1 MANITKVCHCLVNRN
16 DNTMIKETRLSPE
29 MIDALELAIREAVQE
44 RIDTDPDVADCY
56 LRITPGKWLVQVMYI
71 EESNL
76 TVPNRDVA
84 LLNLMYD
91 LKDSYGGNEIWML
104 NDQAIRKLA
113 ESYGELLEMDL
124 CLN

>member
-1 MANITKVCHCLVNRN
+1 MANITKFCHCLVNRN
-16 DNTMIKETRLSPE
+16 DNTMFRETRLSPE
-29 MIDALELAIREAVQE
+29 MVDALEQAIREAVQE

-56 LRITPGKWLVQVMYI
+56 LRIIPNNWLVQVMYI

-76 TVPNRDVA
+76 TTPNRDVA

-91 LKDSYGGNEIWML
+91 LKDSYGGNEIWVL
-104 NDQAIRKLA
+104 NDEAIHDLA
-113 ESYGELLEMDL
+113 ESYKEMLEMDL

>member
-1 MANITKVCHCLVNRN
+1 
-16 DNTMIKETRLSPE
+16 MIKETRLSPE
-29 MIDALELAIREAVQE
+29 MIDALERAIREAVQE

-56 LRITPGKWLVQVMYI
+56 LRVVPGRWMVQVMYI

-76 TVPNRDVA
+76 TAPNRDVA

-104 NDQAIRKLA
+104 DDKAIRHLA

>member
-1 MANITKVCHCLVNRN
+1 MFR
-16 DNTMIKETRLSPE
+16 ETRLSPE
-29 MIDALELAIREAVQE
+29 MVDALEQAIREAVQE

-56 LRITPGKWLVQVMYI
+56 LRIIPGKWLVQVMYL
-71 EESNL
+71 EENNL
-76 TVPNRDVA
+76 TAPNRDVA

-104 NDQAIRKLA
+104 DNQAIRRLA

>member
-1 MANITKVCHCLVNRN
+1 
-16 DNTMIKETRLSPE
+16 
-29 MIDALELAIREAVQE
+29 MIDTLELAIRKAVQE

-84 LLNLMYD
+84 LLNIMYD
-91 LKDSYGGNEIWML
+91 LKHSYDGDELWAF
-104 NDQAIRKLA
+104 DDEAIRRLA
-113 ESYGELLEMDL
+113 ESYGEMIEMRL
-124 CLN
+124 CMN

>member
-1 MANITKVCHCLVNRN
+1 MANITKICHCLVNRN
-16 DNTMIKETRLSPE
+16 DNTMFRETRLSPE
-29 MIDALELAIREAVQE
+29 MIDTLELAIREAVQE

-104 NDQAIRKLA
+104 NDQAIRNLA
-113 ESYGELLEMDL
+113 ESYGELLEMDF

>member
-16 DNTMIKETRLSPE
+16 DNTMFRETRLSPE
-29 MIDALELAIREAVQE
+29 MVDALEQAIREAVQE

-56 LRITPGKWLVQVMYI
+56 LRIIPNNWLVQVMYI

-76 TVPNRDVA
+76 TTPNRDVA

-91 LKDSYGGNEIWML
+91 LKDSYGGNEIWVL
-104 NDQAIRKLA
+104 NDEAIHGLA
-113 ESYGELLEMDL
+113 ESYKEMLEMDL

>member
-1 MANITKVCHCLVNRN
+1 
-16 DNTMIKETRLSPE
+16 MIKETRLSPE

-76 TVPNRDVA
+76 TAPSRDVA

-104 NDQAIRKLA
+104 NDEAIHDLA
-113 ESYGELLEMDL
+113 QSYGEMIEIDICM
-124 CLN
+124 N

>member
-16 DNTMIKETRLSPE
+16 DNTMFRETRLSPE
-29 MIDALELAIREAVQE
+29 MVDALEQAIREAVQE

-56 LRITPGKWLVQVMYI
+56 LRIIPNTWLVQVMYI

-76 TVPNRDVA
+76 TTPNRDVA

-91 LKDSYGGNEIWML
+91 LKDSYGGNEIWVL
-104 NDQAIRKLA
+104 NDEAIHDLA
-113 ESYGELLEMDL
+113 ESYKEMLEMDL

>member
-16 DNTMIKETRLSPE
+16 DNTMFRETRLSPE
-29 MIDALELAIREAVQE
+29 MVDALKQAIREAVQE

-56 LRITPGKWLVQVMYI
+56 LRIIPNNWLVQVMYI

-76 TVPNRDVA
+76 TTPNRDVA

-91 LKDSYGGNEIWML
+91 LKDSYGGNEIWVL
-104 NDQAIRKLA
+104 NDEAIHDLA
-113 ESYGELLEMDL
+113 ESYKEMLEMDL

>member
-1 MANITKVCHCLVNRN
+1 M
-16 DNTMIKETRLSPE
+16 
-29 MIDALELAIREAVQE
+29 ELAICEAVQE

-56 LRITPGKWLVQVMYI
+56 LRIIPGKWLVQVMYL
-71 EESNL
+71 EENNL
-76 TVPNRDVA
+76 TAPNRDVA

-104 NDQAIRKLA
+104 DNQAIRRLA

>member
-1 MANITKVCHCLVNRN
+1 M
-16 DNTMIKETRLSPE
+16 TMIRETRLSPE
-29 MIDALELAIREAVQE
+29 MIDALEMAIREAVQE

-56 LRITPGKWLVQVMYI
+56 LRIDPDNWLVQVMYI

-76 TVPNRDVA
+76 TAPNRDVA

-91 LKDSYGGNEIWML
+91 LKDSYGGNEVWML
-104 NDQAIRKLA
+104 NDQAIRRLA
-113 ESYGELLEMDL
+113 ESYGELVEMNL

>member
-16 DNTMIKETRLSPE
+16 DNTMFRETRLSPE
-29 MIDALELAIREAVQE
+29 MVDALEQAIREAVQE

-56 LRITPGKWLVQVMYI
+56 LRIIPDNWLVQVMYI

-76 TVPNRDVA
+76 TTPNRDVA

-104 NDQAIRKLA
+104 NDEAIHDLA
-113 ESYGELLEMDL
+113 QSYGEMIEIDICM
-124 CLN
+124 N

>member
-16 DNTMIKETRLSPE
+16 DNTMFRETRLSPE
-29 MIDALELAIREAVQE
+29 MVDALEQAIREAVQE
-44 RIDTDPDVADCY
+44 RIDTDLYVADCY
-56 LRITPGKWLVQVMYI
+56 LRIIPNNWLVQVMYI

-76 TVPNRDVA
+76 TTPNRDVA

-91 LKDSYGGNEIWML
+91 LKDSYGGNEIWVL
-104 NDQAIRKLA
+104 NDEAIHDLA
-113 ESYGELLEMDL
+113 ESYKEMLEMDL

>member
-1 MANITKVCHCLVNRN
+1 MKIT
-16 DNTMIKETRLSPE
+16 TISEE
-29 MIDALELAIREAVQE
+29 QIYALEQAIRSAVQE
-44 RIDTDPDVADCY
+44 RIDTDSDVADCY
-56 LRITPGKWLVQVMYI
+56 LRINPDNWLVQVMYL

-104 NDQAIRKLA
+104 NDEAIHDLA
-113 ESYGELLEMDL
+113 QSYGEMIEIDICM
-124 CLN
+124 N

>member
-16 DNTMIKETRLSPE
+16 DNTMFRETRLSPE
-29 MIDALELAIREAVQE
+29 MVDALEQAIREAVQE

-56 LRITPGKWLVQVMYI
+56 LRIIPNNWLVQVMYI

-76 TVPNRDVA
+76 TTPNRDVA

-91 LKDSYGGNEIWML
+91 LKDSYGGNEIWIL
-104 NDQAIRKLA
+104 NDEAIHDLA
-113 ESYGELLEMDL
+113 ESYKEMLEMDL

>member
-16 DNTMIKETRLSPE
+16 DNTMFRETRLSPE
-29 MIDALELAIREAVQE
+29 MVDALEQAIREAVQE

-56 LRITPGKWLVQVMYI
+56 LRIIPNNWLVQVMYI

-76 TVPNRDVA
+76 TTPNRDVA

-91 LKDSYGGNEIWML
+91 PKDSYGGNEIWVL
-104 NDQAIRKLA
+104 NDEAIHDLA
-113 ESYGELLEMDL
+113 ESYKEMLEMDL

>member
-16 DNTMIKETRLSPE
+16 DNTMFRETRLSPE
-29 MIDALELAIREAVQE
+29 MVDALEQAIREAVQE
-44 RIDTDPDVADCY
+44 RVDTDPDVADCY

-76 TVPNRDVA
+76 TTPNRDVA

-104 NDQAIRKLA
+104 NDEAIHDLA
-113 ESYGELLEMDL
+113 QSYGEMIEIDICM
-124 CLN
+124 N

>member
-1 MANITKVCHCLVNRN
+1 
-16 DNTMIKETRLSPE
+16 MIKETRLSPE

-76 TVPNRDVA
+76 TASNRDVA
-84 LLNLMYD
+84 LLNLMYE
-91 LKDSYGGNEIWML
+91 LKDSYSGNEIWML
-104 NDQAIRKLA
+104 NDQAIRNLA

>member
-16 DNTMIKETRLSPE
+16 DNTMFRETRLSPE
-29 MIDALELAIREAVQE
+29 MVDALEQAIREAVQE

-56 LRITPGKWLVQVMYI
+56 LRIIPDKWRVQVMYI

-76 TVPNRDVA
+76 TAPNRDVA

-104 NDQAIRKLA
+104 NDEAIHDLA
-113 ESYGELLEMDL
+113 QSYGEMIEIDICM
-124 CLN
+124 N

>member
-16 DNTMIKETRLSPE
+16 DNTMFRETRLSPE
-29 MIDALELAIREAVQE
+29 MVDALEQAIREAVQE

-56 LRITPGKWLVQVMYI
+56 LRIIPDNWLVQVMYI

-76 TVPNRDVA
+76 TTPNRDVA

-91 LKDSYGGNEIWML
+91 LKDSYGGNEIWVL
-104 NDQAIRKLA
+104 NDEAIHDLA
-113 ESYGELLEMDL
+113 ESYKEMLEMDL

>member
-16 DNTMIKETRLSPE
+16 DNTMFRETRLSPE

>member
-1 MANITKVCHCLVNRN
+1 MKITTIS
-16 DNTMIKETRLSPE
+16 DEQIY
-29 MIDALELAIREAVQE
+29 ALEQAIRSAVQE

-56 LRITPGKWLVQVMYI
+56 LRINPDNWLVQVMYI

-76 TVPNRDVA
+76 TAPNRDVA

-91 LKDSYGGNEIWML
+91 LKDSYGGNEVWML
-104 NDQAIRKLA
+104 NDQAIRRLA
-113 ESYGELLEMDL
+113 ESYGELVEMNL

>member
-1 MANITKVCHCLVNRN
+1 
-16 DNTMIKETRLSPE
+16 MIKETRLSLE
-29 MIDALELAIREAVQE
+29 MIDALERAIREAVQE

-84 LLNLMYD
+84 LFNLMYD
-91 LKDSYGGNEIWML
+91 RKDSYGGNEIWML
-104 NDQAIRKLA
+104 NDQAIRNLA
-113 ESYGELLEMDL
+113 ESYGVLLEMDL